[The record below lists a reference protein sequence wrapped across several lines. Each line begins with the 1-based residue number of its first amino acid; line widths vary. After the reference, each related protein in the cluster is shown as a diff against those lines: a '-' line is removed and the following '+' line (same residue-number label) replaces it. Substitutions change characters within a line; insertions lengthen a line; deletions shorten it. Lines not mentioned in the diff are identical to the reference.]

1 MTIAVSKKAL
11 GNSVVA
17 GIHQLAAALIHCLHF
32 NHSAEMLQNSYW
44 HHNEGPLIQTVM
56 LLANEP
62 ESTHIVVWLFLSYVI
77 VVVVAAEVYTALE
90 WQDLSNVLQP

>member
-32 NHSAEMLQNSYW
+32 NHSAEMLQNCY
-44 HHNEGPLIQTVM
+44 
-56 LLANEP
+56 
-62 ESTHIVVWLFLSYVI
+62 
-77 VVVVAAEVYTALE
+77 
-90 WQDLSNVLQP
+90 